1 MLIEAARRLRS
12 DLRAE
17 DLIAR
22 MGGEEFLIVLPESS
36 REDAHIAAERLR
48 TSVNAASFVLPG
60 LDQQIRITVS
70 IGVAVCCFECLARTP
85 AAQNATRLL
94 KLADD
99 ALYGSKGAGRNL
111 VTMVHAA

>member
-1 MLIEAARRLRS
+1 MSVTHVINSRTCASVISGR
-12 DLRAE
+12 
-17 DLIAR
+17 
-22 MGGEEFLIVLPESS
+22 SS
-36 REDAHIAAERLR
+36 RPQNRSAAHIAAERLR

>member
-1 MLIEAARRLRS
+1 MLPLWGEVKFRKKLSRDQFGAFMAAQPS
-12 DLRAE
+12 A
-17 DLIAR
+17 
-22 MGGEEFLIVLPESS
+22 LIVFE
-36 REDAHIAAERLR
+36 ACG
-48 TSVNAASFVLPG
+48 SVNAASFVLPG